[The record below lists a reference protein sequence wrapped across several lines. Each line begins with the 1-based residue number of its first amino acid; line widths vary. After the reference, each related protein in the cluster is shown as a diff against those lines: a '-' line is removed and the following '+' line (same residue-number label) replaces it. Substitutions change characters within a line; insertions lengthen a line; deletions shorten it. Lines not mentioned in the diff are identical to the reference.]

1 MEKDLEKFKQY
12 SKEIIKISGCLI
24 YLKEIIFNTLRSQTI
39 KFLYYYEL

>member
-12 SKEIIKISGCLI
+12 SKEIIKISGWI

-39 KFLYYYEL
+39 KFLYFYEL